1 MSPLDIFYPTEL
13 PRDISDTIKDIMDED
28 PELSK
33 DNIEYVAVFTDPPI
47 EITFDELL
55 ELTKKINYTVGSSYE
70 FKIQFKN
77 NWSICW
83 EPDDEDYRM
92 NLFVRYN
99 DPRPSTVGHL
109 QSLITKEGIDKMKS
123 SINDYAIWK
132 TKDIH
137 PSEQESA
144 KEEIIK
150 RIIEE
155 NHLEEYYKED

>member
-1 MSPLDIFYPTEL
+1 MSLLDVYFWKEL
-13 PRDISDTIKDIMDED
+13 PTDITDNIKFIMDED

-55 ELTKKINYTVGSSYE
+55 ELTKKINYTVGASYE

-109 QSLITKEGIDKMKS
+109 PSLMTKEGIDKMKS
-123 SINDYAIWK
+123 SINHYAIWQ
-132 TKDIH
+132 TKDLSL
-137 PSEQESA
+137 SEQESA
-144 KEEIIK
+144 TEEIIK
-150 RIIEE
+150 NIIEE
-155 NHLEEYYKED
+155 NHLEEYYGED